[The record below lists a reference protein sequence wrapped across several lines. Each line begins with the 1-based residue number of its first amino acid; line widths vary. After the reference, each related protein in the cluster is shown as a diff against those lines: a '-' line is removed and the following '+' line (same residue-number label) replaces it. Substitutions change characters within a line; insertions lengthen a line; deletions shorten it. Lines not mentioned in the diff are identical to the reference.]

1 MTPQQRIEA
10 ECASRG
16 GPAVVADCVA
26 LLDGRSDDVD
36 DRMIEILGGDAARH
50 VIDGGEGGRSGY
62 WPRVW
67 AARGLL
73 HAWPDPDPDPDS
85 AADDAA
91 ADAVTGVVI
100 RALADSRW
108 RVREMAAKVVAAHH
122 VGQALD
128 AVAAL
133 RDDPVPRVRVS
144 AERAVVLLTA
154 HSA

>member
-1 MTPQQRIEA
+1 VTPQQRIAA

-16 GPAVVADCVA
+16 SPAVIADCVA
-26 LLDGRSDDVD
+26 ILDGRSDDVD
-36 DRMIEILGGDAARH
+36 DRLITVLGGDAARH

-73 HAWPDPDPDPDS
+73 HAWPDPDS
-85 AADDAA
+85 AADTAE
-91 ADAVTGVVI
+91 ADAVTAAVI
-100 RALADSRW
+100 SGLADSKW
-108 RVREMAAKVVAAHH
+108 RVREMAAKVVAAHQ

-133 RDDPVPRVRVS
+133 RDDPVPRVREA

>member
-1 MTPQQRIEA
+1 VTPQQRIEA

-16 GPAVVADCVA
+16 SPAVIADCVA

-36 DRMIEILGGDAARH
+36 DRMIAILGGDAARH

-73 HAWPDPDPDPDS
+73 HAWSDPASAVDP
-85 AADDAA
+85 AQ
-91 ADAVTGVVI
+91 ADAVAAAVI
-100 RALADSRW
+100 RALGDSRW

-133 RDDPVPRVRVS
+133 RDDQVPRVREA